1 MPPNPRNDVLVQ
13 SDKPSCMST
22 SQSKNNNN
30 KKNTAV
36 QLEHNKRTFIIQL
49 GICHKDTKGV
59 KTWEM
64 QKEEKGGTEIKRKYR
79 KKLQTITEQTSRK
92 KGWKRTTVK
101 TDLEEAS
108 WIICRNTDGKKHG
121 IREEVKNVKWW
132 RKKTKRGCTTF
143 INLIIVRIER
153 HLYD

>member
-30 KKNTAV
+30 KQKKKITAV

-49 GICHKDTKGV
+49 GICHQDTKGV

-108 WIICRNTDGKKHG
+108 WIIWRNTDGKKHG
-121 IREEVKNVKWW
+121 IREEVKNVKW
-132 RKKTKRGCTTF
+132 
-143 INLIIVRIER
+143 
-153 HLYD
+153 